1 VTGRD
6 ATRTADAD
14 LAELAAL
21 TFDFGNT
28 LVRVDRA
35 ALRRAV
41 QLTAERIADRLAID
55 RDPFLAGW
63 AEERDRQF
71 AEELPE
77 FREVDLEQRSVRVLA
92 RLRGMQPPDR
102 SVRWDD
108 SAAGTYS
115 TVAERSMLV
124 DAYSDAFLESIPPS
138 ARVAPLLAQLSARY
152 RLGVLTNWPHAR
164 TVDRY
169 LEAAGWSRYLSVVVV
184 SQRIGTIKP
193 RPEIFRAAE
202 MELGQPPNAILHVGD
217 DWAADVVGA
226 RTAGWH
232 AAYLRD
238 SQGDTPLPVSEPDR
252 SVVADL
258 EIDRLEDLPKL
269 LLA

>member
-1 VTGRD
+1 
-6 ATRTADAD
+6 
-14 LAELAAL
+14 
-21 TFDFGNT
+21 
-28 LVRVDRA
+28 
-35 ALRRAV
+35 
-41 QLTAERIADRLAID
+41 
-55 RDPFLAGW
+55 
-63 AEERDRQF
+63 
-71 AEELPE
+71 
-77 FREVDLEQRSVRVLA
+77 
-92 RLRGMQPPDR
+92 
-102 SVRWDD
+102 
-108 SAAGTYS
+108 
-115 TVAERSMLV
+115 V

-169 LEAAGWSRYLSVVVV
+169 LEAAGWSRYLSVAVV